1 MIAIKTPAEIDRM
14 RAAGAIAAKV
24 REKLATATKPG
35 VTTAELDRLAET
47 SIRHFGGR
55 PGFKGLYGFP
65 ASLCISLNEEIVH
78 GVPGERALVAG
89 DLVSMDVGVVYR
101 GFCADTALTVAVGD
115 VPAETSRLI
124 ETTEAAL
131 TDAIEVCRAG
141 NRLGDIGAA
150 VERRASL
157 AGFTVVRD
165 FGGHGIGRKMHEEP
179 WVANFGVPG
188 TGPELVPGMTLAL
201 EPMLNAGGSAVR
213 AVDNGGWSVIVT
225 ADGSLSAHFE
235 HTIAVTDGPA
245 LVLTARGTE

>member
-1 MIAIKTPAEIDRM
+1 M
-14 RAAGAIAAKV
+14 RAAGAIAAEV
-24 REKLATATKPG
+24 REQLAMAARPG

-47 SIRHFGGR
+47 SIRRLGGR

-65 ASLCISLNEEIVH
+65 ASLCISLNREIVH
-78 GVPGERALVAG
+78 GVPGDRALVAG
-89 DLVSMDVGVVYR
+89 DLVSMDIGVVYR

-115 VPAETSRLI
+115 APPETNRLI

-131 TDAIEVCRAG
+131 ADAIEVCRAG

-157 AGFTVVRD
+157 AGFSVVRD

-179 WVANFGVPG
+179 WVANFGAPG

-213 AVDNGGWSVIVT
+213 AVDSGGWSVIVT

-235 HTIAVTDGPA
+235 HTVAVTDGAA
-245 LVLTARGTE
+245 LVLTARGAA